1 MPPQKNSGTKAQKR
15 ESGTTK
21 KNNRFVN
28 DLLSD
33 LMNDEEMNDIY
44 IARVSKKFGN
54 GRFEIEYY
62 TKDSVTNQTAVH
74 TKQAI
79 IPGRFRG
86 KGKHAVWIDVGS
98 VVALGDAGVGAELTV
113 MAVLTRQQLKEIG
126 KSMYID
132 ERIMN
137 SDSTN
142 AEQTEDGFEFEEEK
156 KVPEK
161 ELEDADIDHI

>member
-33 LMNDEEMNDIY
+33 LMNGEDMNDIY
-44 IARVSKKFGN
+44 VARISKKFGN

-62 TKDSVTNQTAVH
+62 TKDGVTNQTALH

-142 AEQTEDGFEFEEEK
+142 SEQAEDGFEFQEEKPEEELK
-156 KVPEK
+156 
-161 ELEDADIDHI
+161 DDDIDHI